1 VKAWPLG
8 KSLAQS
14 TQAIMCKPWESPLA
28 IERDEYALIH
38 YFLPQLA
45 DVDKGWISHFTGGKI
60 NLRLPSRGFIA
71 VKVILFSK
79 DRPFQ
84 LHATLN
90 SFYENCT
97 DMEGV
102 SIAILYCASSDR
114 FEQAYQELRHR
125 DFTSPTLTWIKEQE
139 FKQDLLGI
147 LRGPIPAMNSSR
159 RWGGLK
165 RGRSTHAANDV
176 VLFLVDDTIFVRPF
190 SLARMTQFL
199 CAFPKVLAFSLR
211 LGRNTKSCYSR
222 NCLQRLPEFH
232 PIDHECLLF
241 RWVGQEGDFG
251 YPLELSSSLYRVQDI
266 IPFLMGLPYANPNRL
281 EQRLSILSR
290 LFTRRKPDL
299 LCFDRSVA
307 FCAPINKVQ
316 SILDNRAGGQE
327 QYSSESLN
335 DMFMQGVRIDVDQLH
350 DFVPNAAH
358 QEIELPLLYPA
369 ANS

>member
-1 VKAWPLG
+1 
-8 KSLAQS
+8 
-14 TQAIMCKPWESPLA
+14 
-28 IERDEYALIH
+28 
-38 YFLPQLA
+38 
-45 DVDKGWISHFTGGKI
+45 
-60 NLRLPSRGFIA
+60 

-90 SFYENCT
+90 SLYENCT

-102 SIAILYCASSDR
+102 SIAILYRASSAR
-114 FEQAYQELRHR
+114 FEQAYQELRHH
-125 DFTSPTLTWIKEQE
+125 DFPSTTLSWIKEQE

-147 LRGPIPAMNSSR
+147 LRGPVPAMNWNR
-159 RWGGLK
+159 RFGGIK
-165 RGRSTHAANDV
+165 RGRSWHAANDF

-190 SLARMTQFL
+190 SLAWMIHFL
-199 CAFPKVLAFSLR
+199 CAFPKALAFSLR
-211 LGRNTKSCYSR
+211 LGRNTKSCYSK

-232 PIDHECLLF
+232 PIDNECLLF

-266 IPFLMGLPYANPNRL
+266 IPFLMRLPYANPNRL
-281 EQRLSILSR
+281 EQRLSIFSRFFTLS
-290 LFTRRKPDL
+290 KPDL

-316 SILDNRAGGQE
+316 SILDNRAGDQV

-335 DMFMQGVRIDVDQLH
+335 DMFLQGVRIDVDQLH